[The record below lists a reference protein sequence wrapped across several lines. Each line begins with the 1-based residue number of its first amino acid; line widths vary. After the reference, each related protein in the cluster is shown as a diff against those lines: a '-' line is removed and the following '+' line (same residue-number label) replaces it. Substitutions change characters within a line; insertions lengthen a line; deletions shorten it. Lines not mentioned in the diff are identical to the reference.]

1 MLKNNDSLYETILV
15 TINDYFVLK
24 YLNDEIKYNEMTSK
38 IYKYANYPEFL
49 KYRTIFPKNVNE
61 IYNLRDYVSLK
72 LTTLSV

>member
-1 MLKNNDSLYETILV
+1 
-15 TINDYFVLK
+15 
-24 YLNDEIKYNEMTSK
+24 
-38 IYKYANYPEFL
+38 L